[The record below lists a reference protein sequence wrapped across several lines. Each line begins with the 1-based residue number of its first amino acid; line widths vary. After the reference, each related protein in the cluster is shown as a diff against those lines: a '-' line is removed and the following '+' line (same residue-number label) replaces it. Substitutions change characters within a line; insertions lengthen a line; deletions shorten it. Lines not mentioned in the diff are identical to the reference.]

1 MNTNKIKKILNRKTY
16 FWILSLLVITAVV
29 FISFAKIKQNISLNY
44 LEEQISHFK
53 SDFSGSSS
61 LIIYKPGFLKF
72 EFAYNQDEK
81 IAAASLIKLPILAVA
96 LKAVYEDRIELDQ
109 KVQITSKDITGGSGI
124 FKKIEMPF
132 SLTFKEL
139 LSFMIIISD
148 NTATNKVIDILG
160 INYINK
166 SFLDF
171 NLKDTILKR
180 KMMDFS
186 SRNKGIE
193 NYTSSRDVVRILK
206 KIYYEQLINQQFSQ
220 FARGLLS
227 RQQYNDRIAY
237 FLPKEVEVAHKTG
250 LERGVVHDAGIV
262 YGKKKD
268 FIICVLTKDVRNYS
282 KAKEFIANIS
292 QLSYNFLN

>member
-81 IAAASLIKLPILAVA
+81 IAAASLIKLPILAAA

-160 INYINK
+160 IDYINK

-171 NLKDTILKR
+171 NLKDTVLKR

-186 SRNKGIE
+186 SRSKGIE

-220 FARGLLS
+220 FARDLLS